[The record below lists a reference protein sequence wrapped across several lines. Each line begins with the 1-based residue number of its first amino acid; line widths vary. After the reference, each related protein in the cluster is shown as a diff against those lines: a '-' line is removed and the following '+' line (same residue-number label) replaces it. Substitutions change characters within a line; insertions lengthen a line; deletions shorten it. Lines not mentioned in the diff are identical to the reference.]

1 MNLARD
7 FSRRYLFSRRRAQ
20 FINVISGVT
29 IFGLS
34 LGSAALV
41 LVLSVFNG
49 FEDLIE
55 QMISGFN
62 PDIKILPVQGK
73 YFDADVIDMEQ
84 IRSLPGVA
92 NVSSAIEEV
101 AIFEYDNVTHPGK
114 IKGVDNNWK
123 GVANIDSA
131 MIDGYFLLNDRD
143 ESYAVIGAGVAR
155 NLSID
160 ILNVFKQL
168 AVYMADR
175 RVRSTVGRQF
185 KTRYIRPSGVFS
197 IQQELD
203 NEIVIVPLGFAQELL
218 DQQGAIGSIEIRVE
232 RASEI
237 KNIKNQIQL
246 IAGQDFQVLNRYE
259 QDESFLKLMNIEK
272 WMAYGIVSMMI
283 FLVSFNMIGNLWMVM
298 LDKKKDIAVLKAMGA
313 TGLFIRSIFIRLG
326 LRISLIGILVGF
338 LLAGILYGLQ
348 KYVGLITIPQGF
360 IIDTYPISLRF
371 VDLVAVFVTVL
382 VIGALASLPAALTA
396 SRISASIREQ

>member
-1 MNLARD
+1 MNLTKD

-55 QMISGFN
+55 YMISGFN

-73 YFDADVIDMEQ
+73 YFAADAIETDQ

-101 AIFEYDNVTHPGK
+101 AIFEYDNITHPGK
-114 IKGVDNNWK
+114 IKGVDSSWK
-123 GVANIDSA
+123 SVTNIDSA
-131 MIDGYFLLNDRD
+131 MIDGHFLLNDQR
-143 ESYAVIGAGVAR
+143 ESYAVIGAGIAR

-160 ILNVFKQL
+160 RLNVFKQL

-175 RVRSTVGRQF
+175 RVRSTVGRPF

-203 NEIVIVPLGFAQELL
+203 NEIVIVPLDFAQELV
-218 DQQGAIGSIEIRVE
+218 DQQGSVGSIEIRVK
-232 RASEI
+232 RASDLR
-237 KNIKNQIQL
+237 NIEDQIQL
-246 IAGQDFQVLNRYE
+246 IVGQDFQVLNRYE

-313 TGLFIRSIFIRLG
+313 TRSFIRNIFIRLG
-326 LRISLIGILVGF
+326 IRISVIGIIIGF
-338 LLAGILYGLQ
+338 LLAGILYVLQ
-348 KYVGLITIPQGF
+348 KNVGLITIPQGF
-360 IIDTYPISLRF
+360 IIDAYPISLRF
-371 VDLVAVFVTVL
+371 IDLVSVFVTVM
-382 VIGALASLPAALTA
+382 VIGALASLPAAHTA